1 MMSCEQG
8 GFDITTAMAGR
19 LGPAVLAA
27 HSGALNLIALTFV
40 SCPFAVGIAGSIR
53 VGNLLGLGM
62 PRTARLSGWLC
73 VAIGGSF
80 MATCAVAILAARHS
94 IGRIFTN
101 DPVVVGIIA
110 TIAPFLALFQV
121 SDGLMGTAQGVL
133 RGCGR
138 QWQLMVYNFV
148 GFWLCGVLLGYL
160 LCFHAGLGVLG
171 LWIGVASGD
180 TVAAVLNLATLALVP
195 WSKECAAARQRHQDQ
210 PGIGA

>member
-1 MMSCEQG
+1 
-8 GFDITTAMAGR
+8 
-19 LGPAVLAA
+19 
-27 HSGALNLIALTFV
+27 V

-53 VGNLLGLGM
+53 VGNLLGQGM

-171 LWIGVASGD
+171 LWVGVASGD
-180 TVAAVLNLATLALVP
+180 TVAASPRLLP
-195 WSKECAAARQRHQDQ
+195 WSLPLSPTASPSVTLPLPPLPLLACSRVEPGHAGVGALEQGMRSSPAAPPGPARHR
-210 PGIGA
+210 GG